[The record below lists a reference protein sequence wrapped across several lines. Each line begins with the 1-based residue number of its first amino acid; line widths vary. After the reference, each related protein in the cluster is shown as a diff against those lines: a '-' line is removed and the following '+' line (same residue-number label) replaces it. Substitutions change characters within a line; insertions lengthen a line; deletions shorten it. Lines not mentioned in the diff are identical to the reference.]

1 MMTRSD
7 ISAVDE
13 FLAFSLPSDTAGQLA
28 RRDAIAKAMDSRQST
43 TALVG
48 YRATGLVLIVG
59 PEPYALSVAEELV
72 GKVTLAILATEGNN
86 PSAGLEKTVF
96 TREIDGQIILVVT
109 ADLMNVGGH
118 LGAFEVTVDV
128 NGEGQNLAGLMN
140 LTSQTFDVVLDL
152 GREPAITLELPP
164 PGYFAV
170 SADRENMP
178 KVLEEIAGL
187 NGEFE
192 KPQYVHYNPDICAH
206 GERGITGCTRCI
218 DTCPAGAVIS
228 IGERVEVDVHRCHG
242 MGSCSAVC
250 PTGALTYAYP
260 SLSDTMNGLRRALA
274 AWRIS
279 GMPAPCI
286 LLYDSEAGAEYL
298 RTVCADFPDG
308 VLPWRVEEVGSTGIE
323 VWLSALAY
331 GAAGIRILTHE
342 RTPGSVLTALAQQIE
357 LVRCL
362 LEGLDHDGQSIA
374 ELPAVEF
381 SSSDWPWGVDER
393 VASDVATFGGVDN
406 KRDALRLVFDHLMP
420 ESPPL
425 ETIALPAASPFG
437 QIHVDTALCTLC
449 MGCVS
454 VCPAGALADGSDTP
468 KLDFI
473 EWNCVQCGLCE
484 RACPENAITLEAR
497 LLVDSETRLMKRNLN
512 EEELF
517 GCITC
522 GKPFATKSMI
532 DKMAETLASHR
543 MFQGDA
549 LDRLKM
555 CEDCRVK
562 SMLEA

>member
-1 MMTRSD
+1 MTNSD

-13 FLAFSLPSDTAGQLA
+13 FLAFSLPSDSATQLA

-43 TALVG
+43 TAVVG

-59 PEPYALSVAEELV
+59 PEPYALSVAEQLV

-86 PSAGLEKTVF
+86 LSAGFEKPVF
-96 TREIDGQIILVVT
+96 TREIDGQIILVAA
-109 ADLMNVGGH
+109 ADLMDVGGY
-118 LGAFEVTVDV
+118 LGAFEVIVDV
-128 NGEGQNLAGLMN
+128 NGESQNLAGLMN
-140 LTSQTFDVVLDL
+140 LTSQTFDVILDL
-152 GREPAITLELPP
+152 GRKPAITLELPP

-170 SADRENMP
+170 SANRENMP

-192 KPQYVHYNPDICAH
+192 KPQYVHYEPDICAH

-260 SLSDTMNGLRRALA
+260 SLGDTMNGLRQALT

-286 LLYDSEAGAEYL
+286 LLYDSDSGAEYL

-308 VLPWRVEEVGSTGIE
+308 VLPWRVEEIGSTGIE

-342 RTPGSVLTALAQQIE
+342 RTPGAVLTTLAQQIE
-357 LVRCL
+357 LIRCL
-362 LEGLDHDGQSIA
+362 LEGLDYDGQSIA

-381 SSSDWPWGVDER
+381 SSAVWPQYVDESV
-393 VASDVATFGGVDN
+393 VADVATFGGVDN
-406 KRDALRLVFDHLMP
+406 KRDALRLVLDHLTP
-420 ESPPL
+420 ESSPI
-425 ETIALPAASPFG
+425 EAIALPAASPFG

-484 RACPENAITLEAR
+484 RACPENAIALEAR
-497 LLVDSETRLMKRNLN
+497 LLVDSDSRLMKRTLN
-512 EEELF
+512 EEEPF
-517 GCITC
+517 GCIAC

-562 SMLEA
+562 SMFDA

>member
-1 MMTRSD
+1 MTDSD

-13 FLAFSLPSDTAGQLA
+13 FLAFSLPSDSAAQLA

-43 TALVG
+43 TAVVS

-59 PEPYALSVAEELV
+59 PEPYALSVAEQLV
-72 GKVTLAILATEGNN
+72 RKVTLAILATEGNN
-86 PSAGLEKTVF
+86 LSAGSEKPVF
-96 TREIDGQIILVVT
+96 TREIGGQIILVAA
-109 ADLMNVGGH
+109 ADLMDVGGY

-128 NGEGQNLAGLMN
+128 NGESQNLAGLMN
-140 LTSQTFDVVLDL
+140 LTSQTFDVILDL
-152 GREPAITLELPP
+152 GRKPAITLELPP

-170 SADRENMP
+170 SANRENMP

-192 KPQYVHYNPDICAH
+192 KPQYVHYDPDICAH

-260 SLSDTMNGLRRALA
+260 SLGDTMNGLRQALT

-286 LLYDSEAGAEYL
+286 LLYDSDSGAEYL

-308 VLPWRVEEVGSTGIE
+308 VLPWRVEEIGSTGVE

-331 GAAGIRILTHE
+331 GAVGIRILTHE
-342 RTPGSVLTALAQQIE
+342 RTPGAVLTTLAQQIE
-357 LVRCL
+357 LIRCL
-362 LEGLDHDGQSIA
+362 LEGLDYDGQSVA

-381 SSSDWPWGVDER
+381 SSADWPQYVDESV
-393 VASDVATFGGVDN
+393 VADVATFGGVDN
-406 KRDALRLVFDHLMP
+406 KRDALRLVFDHLTP
-420 ESPPL
+420 ESSPI
-425 ETIALPAASPFG
+425 EAIALPAASPFG

-484 RACPENAITLEAR
+484 RACPENAIALEAR
-497 LLVDSETRLMKRNLN
+497 LLVDSDSRLMKRTLN
-512 EEELF
+512 EEEPF
-517 GCITC
+517 GCIVC

-562 SMLEA
+562 SMFGA

>member
-1 MMTRSD
+1 MTNSD

-13 FLAFSLPSDTAGQLA
+13 FLAFSLPSDSVAQLA

-72 GKVTLAILATEGNN
+72 GKVTLAVLATEGSNL
-86 PSAGLEKTVF
+86 SAGSEKPVF
-96 TREIDGQIILVVT
+96 TREIDGQIILVAA
-109 ADLMNVGGH
+109 ADLMDVGGY

-128 NGEGQNLAGLMN
+128 NGESQNLAGLMN

-152 GREPAITLELPP
+152 GRQPAITLELPP

-170 SADRENMP
+170 STNRDNMP

-192 KPQYVHYNPDICAH
+192 KPQYVHYDPDICAH

-260 SLSDTMNGLRRALA
+260 SLGDTMNGLRQALT

-286 LLYDSEAGAEYL
+286 LLYDSDSGAEYL

-308 VLPWRVEEVGSTGIE
+308 VLPWRVEEIGSTGIE

-331 GAAGIRILTHE
+331 GAVGIRILTHE
-342 RTPGSVLTALAQQIE
+342 RTPGAVLTTLAQQIE
-357 LVRCL
+357 LIRCL
-362 LEGLDHDGQSIA
+362 LEGLDYDGQSIA

-381 SSSDWPWGVDER
+381 SSADWPQYVDESV
-393 VASDVATFGGVDN
+393 VADVATFGGVDN
-406 KRDALRLVFDHLMP
+406 KRDALRLVFDHLTP
-420 ESPPL
+420 ESSPI
-425 ETIALPAASPFG
+425 EAIALPAASPFG

-484 RACPENAITLEAR
+484 RACPENAIALEAR
-497 LLVDSETRLMKRNLN
+497 LLVDSDSRLMKRTLN
-512 EEELF
+512 EEEPF
-517 GCITC
+517 GCIVC

-532 DKMAETLASHR
+532 DKMTETLASHR

-562 SMLEA
+562 SMFEA

>member
-1 MMTRSD
+1 MTDSD

-13 FLAFSLPSDTAGQLA
+13 FLAFSLPSDSAAQLA

-59 PEPYALSVAEELV
+59 PEPYALSVAEQLV

-86 PSAGLEKTVF
+86 LSAGSEKAVF
-96 TREIDGQIILVVT
+96 THEIDGQMILVAA
-109 ADLMNVGGH
+109 ADLMDVGGY

-128 NGEGQNLAGLMN
+128 NGESQNLAGLMN
-140 LTSQTFDVVLDL
+140 LTSQTFDVILDL
-152 GREPAITLELPP
+152 GRKPAITLELPP

-170 SADRENMP
+170 SANRENMP

-192 KPQYVHYNPDICAH
+192 KPQYVHYDPDICAH

-260 SLSDTMNGLRRALA
+260 SLGDTMNGLRQALT

-286 LLYDSEAGAEYL
+286 LLYDSDSGAEYL

-308 VLPWRVEEVGSTGIE
+308 VLPWRVEEIGSTGVEI
-323 VWLSALAY
+323 WLSALAY
-331 GAAGIRILTHE
+331 GAVGIRILTHE
-342 RTPGSVLTALAQQIE
+342 RTPGAVLTTLAQQIE
-357 LVRCL
+357 LIRCL
-362 LEGLDHDGQSIA
+362 LEGLDYDGQSIA

-381 SSSDWPWGVDER
+381 SSADWSQYVDESV
-393 VASDVATFGGVDN
+393 VADVATFGGVDN
-406 KRDALRLVFDHLMP
+406 KRDALRLVFDHLTP
-420 ESPPL
+420 ESSPI
-425 ETIALPAASPFG
+425 EAIALPAASPFG
-437 QIHVDTALCTLC
+437 QIRVDTALCTLC

-484 RACPENAITLEAR
+484 RACPENAIALEAR
-497 LLVDSETRLMKRNLN
+497 LLVDSDSRLMKRTLN
-512 EEELF
+512 EEEPF
-517 GCITC
+517 GCIVC

-555 CEDCRVK
+555 CGDCRVK
-562 SMLEA
+562 SMFEA

>member
-1 MMTRSD
+1 MTNSD

-13 FLAFSLPSDTAGQLA
+13 FLAFSLPSDSAAQLA

-43 TALVG
+43 TAVVG

-72 GKVTLAILATEGNN
+72 GKVTLAVLATEGNN
-86 PSAGLEKTVF
+86 LSAGSEKPVF
-96 TREIDGQIILVVT
+96 TREIGGQIILVAA
-109 ADLMNVGGH
+109 ADLMDIGGY

-128 NGEGQNLAGLMN
+128 NGESQNLAGLMN
-140 LTSQTFDVVLDL
+140 LTSQTFDVILDL
-152 GREPAITLELPP
+152 GRKPAITLELPP

-170 SADRENMP
+170 SANRENMP

-192 KPQYVHYNPDICAH
+192 KPQYVHYDPDICAH

-260 SLSDTMNGLRRALA
+260 SLGDTMNGLRQALT

-286 LLYDSEAGAEYL
+286 LLYDSDSGAEYL

-308 VLPWRVEEVGSTGIE
+308 VLPWRVEEIGSTGVE

-331 GAAGIRILTHE
+331 GAVGIRILTHE
-342 RTPGSVLTALAQQIE
+342 RTPGAVLTTLAQQIE
-357 LVRCL
+357 LIRCL
-362 LEGLDHDGQSIA
+362 LEGLDYDGQSIA

-381 SSSDWPWGVDER
+381 SSAVWPQYVDESV
-393 VASDVATFGGVDN
+393 VADVATFGGVDN
-406 KRDALRLVFDHLMP
+406 KRDALRLVFDHLTP
-420 ESPPL
+420 ESSPI
-425 ETIALPAASPFG
+425 EAIALPAASPFG
-437 QIHVDTALCTLC
+437 QIRVDTALCTLC

-484 RACPENAITLEAR
+484 RACPENAIALEAR
-497 LLVDSETRLMKRNLN
+497 LLVDSDSRLMKRTLN
-512 EEELF
+512 EEEPF
-517 GCITC
+517 GCIVC

-562 SMLEA
+562 SMFDA

>member
-1 MMTRSD
+1 MTNSD

-13 FLAFSLPSDTAGQLA
+13 FLAFSLPSHSAAQLA

-43 TALVG
+43 TAVVS

-86 PSAGLEKTVF
+86 LSAGSEKPVF
-96 TREIDGQIILVVT
+96 TREIDGQIILVAA
-109 ADLMNVGGH
+109 ADLMDVGGY
-118 LGAFEVTVDV
+118 LGAFEVIVDV
-128 NGEGQNLAGLMN
+128 NGERQNLAGLMN
-140 LTSQTFDVVLDL
+140 LTSQTFDVILDL
-152 GREPAITLELPP
+152 GRNPAITLELPP

-170 SADRENMP
+170 SANRENMP

-192 KPQYVHYNPDICAH
+192 KPQYVHYDPDICAH

-260 SLSDTMNGLRRALA
+260 SLGDTMNGLRQALT

-286 LLYDSEAGAEYL
+286 LLYDSDSGAEYL

-308 VLPWRVEEVGSTGIE
+308 VLPWRVEEIGSTGIE

-331 GAAGIRILTHE
+331 GAVGIRILTHE
-342 RTPGSVLTALAQQIE
+342 RTPEVVLTTLAQQIE
-357 LVRCL
+357 LIRCL
-362 LEGLDHDGQSIA
+362 LEGLDYDGQSVA

-381 SSSDWPWGVDER
+381 SSAVWPQYVDESV
-393 VASDVATFGGVDN
+393 VADVATFGGVDN
-406 KRDALRLVFDHLMP
+406 KRDALRLVFDHLTP
-420 ESPPL
+420 ESSPI
-425 ETIALPAASPFG
+425 EAIALPAASPFG
-437 QIHVDTALCTLC
+437 QIRVDTALCTLC

-484 RACPENAITLEAR
+484 RACRETAIALEAR
-497 LLVDSETRLMKRNLN
+497 LLVDSDSRLMKRTLN
-512 EEELF
+512 EEEPF
-517 GCITC
+517 GCIVC

-562 SMLEA
+562 SMFDA

>member
-1 MMTRSD
+1 MTNSD

-13 FLAFSLPSDTAGQLA
+13 FLAFSLPSDSAAQLA

-86 PSAGLEKTVF
+86 LSAGSEKPVF
-96 TREIDGQIILVVT
+96 TREIGGQIILVAA
-109 ADLMNVGGH
+109 ADLMDIGGY

-128 NGEGQNLAGLMN
+128 NGESQNLAGLMN
-140 LTSQTFDVVLDL
+140 LTSQTFDVILDL
-152 GREPAITLELPP
+152 GRKPAITLELPP

-170 SADRENMP
+170 SANRENMP

-192 KPQYVHYNPDICAH
+192 KPQYVHYDPDICAH

-260 SLSDTMNGLRRALA
+260 SLGDTMNRLRQVLT

-286 LLYDSEAGAEYL
+286 LLYDSDSGAEYL

-308 VLPWRVEEVGSTGIE
+308 VLPWRVEEIGSTGVE

-331 GAAGIRILTHE
+331 GAVGIRILTHE
-342 RTPGSVLTALAQQIE
+342 RTPGAVLTTLAQQIE
-357 LVRCL
+357 LIRCL
-362 LEGLDHDGQSIA
+362 LEGLDYDGQSIA

-381 SSSDWPWGVDER
+381 SSADWPQYVDESV
-393 VASDVATFGGVDN
+393 VADVATFGGVDN
-406 KRDALRLVFDHLMP
+406 KRDALRLVFDHLTP
-420 ESPPL
+420 ESSPI
-425 ETIALPAASPFG
+425 EAIALPAASPFG

-484 RACPENAITLEAR
+484 RACPENAIALEAR
-497 LLVDSETRLMKRNLN
+497 LLVDSDSRLMKRTLN
-512 EEELF
+512 EEEPF
-517 GCITC
+517 GCIVC

-562 SMLEA
+562 SMFEA

>member
-1 MMTRSD
+1 MTNSD
-7 ISAVDE
+7 ISTVDE
-13 FLAFSLPSDTAGQLA
+13 FLAFSLPSDSAAQLA

-43 TALVG
+43 TAVVG

-86 PSAGLEKTVF
+86 LSAGSEKPVF
-96 TREIDGQIILVVT
+96 TREIDGQIILVAA
-109 ADLMNVGGH
+109 ADLMDVGGY

-128 NGEGQNLAGLMN
+128 NGESQNLAGLMN
-140 LTSQTFDVVLDL
+140 LTSQTFDVILDL
-152 GREPAITLELPP
+152 GRKPAITLELPP

-170 SADRENMP
+170 SANRENMP

-192 KPQYVHYNPDICAH
+192 KPQYVHYDPDICAH

-260 SLSDTMNGLRRALA
+260 SLGDTMNGLRQALT

-286 LLYDSEAGAEYL
+286 LLYDSDSGAEYL

-308 VLPWRVEEVGSTGIE
+308 VLPWRVEEIGSTGVE

-331 GAAGIRILTHE
+331 GAVGIRILTHE
-342 RTPGSVLTALAQQIE
+342 RTPGAVLTTLAQQIE
-357 LVRCL
+357 LIRCL
-362 LEGLDHDGQSIA
+362 LEGLDYDGQSVA

-381 SSSDWPWGVDER
+381 SSADWPRYVDENV
-393 VASDVATFGGVDN
+393 VADVATFGGVDN
-406 KRDALRLVFDHLMP
+406 KRDALRLVFDHLTP
-420 ESPPL
+420 ESSPI
-425 ETIALPAASPFG
+425 EAIALPAASPFG
-437 QIHVDTALCTLC
+437 QIRVDTALCTLC

-497 LLVDSETRLMKRNLN
+497 LLVDSDSRLMKRTLN
-512 EEELF
+512 EEEPF
-517 GCITC
+517 GCIVC

-543 MFQGDA
+543 MFQGDS

-555 CEDCRVK
+555 CTDCRVK
-562 SMLEA
+562 SMFEA

>member
-1 MMTRSD
+1 MTNSD

-13 FLAFSLPSDTAGQLA
+13 FLAFSLPSDSATQLA

-43 TALVG
+43 TAVVG

-86 PSAGLEKTVF
+86 LSAGSEKPVF
-96 TREIDGQIILVVT
+96 TREIGGQIILVAA
-109 ADLMNVGGH
+109 ADLMDIGGY

-128 NGEGQNLAGLMN
+128 NGERQNLAGLMN
-140 LTSQTFDVVLDL
+140 LTSQTFDVILDL
-152 GREPAITLELPP
+152 GRKPAITLELPP

-170 SADRENMP
+170 SANRENMP

-192 KPQYVHYNPDICAH
+192 KPQYVHYDPDICAH

-260 SLSDTMNGLRRALA
+260 SLGDTMNGLRQALT

-286 LLYDSEAGAEYL
+286 LLYDSDSGAEYL

-308 VLPWRVEEVGSTGIE
+308 VLPWRVEEIGSTGVE

-331 GAAGIRILTHE
+331 GAVGIRILTHE
-342 RTPGSVLTALAQQIE
+342 RTPEVVLTTLAQQIE
-357 LVRCL
+357 LIRCL
-362 LEGLDHDGQSIA
+362 LEGLDYDGQSVA

-381 SSSDWPWGVDER
+381 SSADWPQYVDESV
-393 VASDVATFGGVDN
+393 VADVATFGGVDN
-406 KRDALRLVFDHLMP
+406 KRDALRLVFDHLTP
-420 ESPPL
+420 ESSPI
-425 ETIALPAASPFG
+425 EAIALPAASPFG
-437 QIHVDTALCTLC
+437 QIRVDTALCTLC

-484 RACPENAITLEAR
+484 RACPENAIALEAR
-497 LLVDSETRLMKRNLN
+497 LLVDSDSRLMKRTLN
-512 EEELF
+512 EEEPF
-517 GCITC
+517 GCIVC

-543 MFQGDA
+543 MFQGEA

-562 SMLEA
+562 SMFEA

>member
-1 MMTRSD
+1 MTDSD

-13 FLAFSLPSDTAGQLA
+13 FLAFSLPSDSAAQLA

-43 TALVG
+43 TAVVG

-59 PEPYALSVAEELV
+59 PEPYALSVAEQLV
-72 GKVTLAILATEGNN
+72 RKVTLAILATEGNN
-86 PSAGLEKTVF
+86 LSAGSEKPVF
-96 TREIDGQIILVVT
+96 TREIGGQIILVAA
-109 ADLMNVGGH
+109 ADLMDVGGY

-128 NGEGQNLAGLMN
+128 NGESQNLAGLMN
-140 LTSQTFDVVLDL
+140 LTSQTFDVILDL
-152 GREPAITLELPP
+152 GRKPAITLELPP

-170 SADRENMP
+170 SANRENMP

-192 KPQYVHYNPDICAH
+192 KPQYVHYDPDICAH

-260 SLSDTMNGLRRALA
+260 SLGDTMNGLRQALT

-286 LLYDSEAGAEYL
+286 LLYDSDSGAEYL

-308 VLPWRVEEVGSTGIE
+308 VLPWRVEEIGSTGVE

-331 GAAGIRILTHE
+331 GAVGIRILTHE
-342 RTPGSVLTALAQQIE
+342 RTPGAVLTTLAQQIE
-357 LVRCL
+357 LIRCL
-362 LEGLDHDGQSIA
+362 LEGLDYDGQSVA

-381 SSSDWPWGVDER
+381 SSADWPQYVDESV
-393 VASDVATFGGVDN
+393 VADVATFGGVDN
-406 KRDALRLVFDHLMP
+406 KRDALRLVFDHLTP
-420 ESPPL
+420 ESSPI
-425 ETIALPAASPFG
+425 EAIALPAASPFG
-437 QIHVDTALCTLC
+437 QIRVDTALCTLC

-484 RACPENAITLEAR
+484 RVCPENAIALEAR
-497 LLVDSETRLMKRNLN
+497 LLVDSDSRLMKRTLN
-512 EEELF
+512 EEEPF
-517 GCITC
+517 GCIVC

-562 SMLEA
+562 SMFEA

>member
-1 MMTRSD
+1 MTNSD
-7 ISAVDE
+7 ISTVDE
-13 FLAFSLPSDTAGQLA
+13 FLAFSLPSDSAAQLA

-43 TALVG
+43 TAVVG

-59 PEPYALSVAEELV
+59 PEPYALSVAEQLV

-86 PSAGLEKTVF
+86 LSAGSEKPVF
-96 TREIDGQIILVVT
+96 TREIDGQIILVAA
-109 ADLMNVGGH
+109 ADLMDVGGY

-128 NGEGQNLAGLMN
+128 NGESQNLAGLMD

-152 GREPAITLELPP
+152 GRKPAITLELPP

-170 SADRENMP
+170 SANRENMP

-192 KPQYVHYNPDICAH
+192 KPQYVHYDPDICAH

-260 SLSDTMNGLRRALA
+260 SLGDTMNGLRQALT

-286 LLYDSEAGAEYL
+286 LLYDSDSGAEYL

-308 VLPWRVEEVGSTGIE
+308 VLPWRVEEIGSTGVEI
-323 VWLSALAY
+323 WLSALAY

-342 RTPGSVLTALAQQIE
+342 RTPGAVLTTLAQQIE
-357 LVRCL
+357 LIRCL
-362 LEGLDHDGQSIA
+362 LEGLDYDGQSIA

-381 SSSDWPWGVDER
+381 SSADWPQYVDESV
-393 VASDVATFGGVDN
+393 VADVATFGGVDN
-406 KRDALRLVFDHLMP
+406 KRDALRLVFDYLTP
-420 ESPPL
+420 ESSPI
-425 ETIALPAASPFG
+425 EAIALPAASPFG
-437 QIHVDTALCTLC
+437 QIRVDTALCTLC

-484 RACPENAITLEAR
+484 RACPENAIALEAR
-497 LLVDSETRLMKRNLN
+497 LLVDSDSRLMKRTLN
-512 EEELF
+512 EEEPF
-517 GCITC
+517 GCIVC

-562 SMLEA
+562 SMFDA

>member
-1 MMTRSD
+1 MTNSD

-13 FLAFSLPSDTAGQLA
+13 FLAFSLPSDSAAQLA

-43 TALVG
+43 TAVVS

-59 PEPYALSVAEELV
+59 PEPYAVSVAEELV

-86 PSAGLEKTVF
+86 LSAGSEKPVF
-96 TREIDGQIILVVT
+96 TREIGGQIILVAA
-109 ADLMNVGGH
+109 ADLMDIGGY

-128 NGEGQNLAGLMN
+128 NGESQNLAGLMN
-140 LTSQTFDVVLDL
+140 LTSQTFDVILDL
-152 GREPAITLELPP
+152 GRKPAITLELPP

-170 SADRENMP
+170 SANRENMP

-192 KPQYVHYNPDICAH
+192 KPQYVHYDPDICAH

-260 SLSDTMNGLRRALA
+260 SLGDTMNGLRQALT

-286 LLYDSEAGAEYL
+286 LLYDSDSGAEYL

-308 VLPWRVEEVGSTGIE
+308 VLPWRVEEIGSTGVEI
-323 VWLSALAY
+323 WLSALAY
-331 GAAGIRILTHE
+331 GAVGIRILTHE
-342 RTPGSVLTALAQQIE
+342 RTPGAVLTTLAQQIE
-357 LVRCL
+357 LIRCL
-362 LEGLDHDGQSIA
+362 LEGLDYDGQSVA

-381 SSSDWPWGVDER
+381 SSADWPRYVDENV
-393 VASDVATFGGVDN
+393 VADVATFGGVDN
-406 KRDALRLVFDHLMP
+406 KRDALRLVFDHLTP
-420 ESPPL
+420 ESSPI
-425 ETIALPAASPFG
+425 EAIALPAASPFG

-484 RACPENAITLEAR
+484 RACPENAIALEAR
-497 LLVDSETRLMKRNLN
+497 LLVDSDSRLMKRTLN
-512 EEELF
+512 EEEPF
-517 GCITC
+517 GCIVC

-562 SMLEA
+562 SMFEA

>member
-1 MMTRSD
+1 MTNSD

-13 FLAFSLPSDTAGQLA
+13 FLAFSLPSDSAAQLA

-72 GKVTLAILATEGNN
+72 GKVTLAVLATEGNN
-86 PSAGLEKTVF
+86 LSAGSEKPVF
-96 TREIDGQIILVVT
+96 TREIDGQIILVAA
-109 ADLMNVGGH
+109 ADLMDVGGY
-118 LGAFEVTVDV
+118 LGAFDVTVDV
-128 NGEGQNLAGLMN
+128 NGESQNLAGLMN

-152 GREPAITLELPP
+152 GRKPAITLELPP

-170 SADRENMP
+170 SANRENMP

-192 KPQYVHYNPDICAH
+192 KPQYVHYDPDICAH

-260 SLSDTMNGLRRALA
+260 ALGDTMNGLRQALT

-286 LLYDSEAGAEYL
+286 LLYDSDSGAEYL

-308 VLPWRVEEVGSTGIE
+308 VLPWRVEEIGSTGVEI
-323 VWLSALAY
+323 WLSALAY
-331 GAAGIRILTHE
+331 GAVGIRILTHE
-342 RTPGSVLTALAQQIE
+342 RTPGAVLTTLAQQIE
-357 LVRCL
+357 LIRCL
-362 LEGLDHDGQSIA
+362 LEGLDYDGQSVA

-381 SSSDWPWGVDER
+381 SSADWPRYVDESV
-393 VASDVATFGGVDN
+393 VADVATFGGVDN
-406 KRDALRLVFDHLMP
+406 KRDALRLVFDHLTP
-420 ESPPL
+420 ESSPI
-425 ETIALPAASPFG
+425 EAIALPAASPFG

-484 RACPENAITLEAR
+484 RACPENAIALEAR
-497 LLVDSETRLMKRNLN
+497 LLVDSDSRLMKRTLN
-512 EEELF
+512 EEEPF
-517 GCITC
+517 GCIVC

-562 SMLEA
+562 SMFDA

>member
-1 MMTRSD
+1 MANSD
-7 ISAVDE
+7 MSAVDE
-13 FLAFSLPSDTAGQLA
+13 FLAFRLPSDSAAQLA

-72 GKVTLAILATEGNN
+72 GKVTLAILATGGNN
-86 PSAGLEKTVF
+86 LSAGFEKPVF
-96 TREIDGQIILVVT
+96 TREIDGQIIRVAA
-109 ADLMNVGGH
+109 ADLMDVGGY
-118 LGAFEVTVDV
+118 LGAFEVIVDV
-128 NGEGQNLAGLMN
+128 NGESQNLADLMN
-140 LTSQTFDVVLDL
+140 LTSQTFDVILDL
-152 GREPAITLELPP
+152 GRQPAITLELPP

-170 SADRENMP
+170 SANRENMP

-192 KPQYVHYNPDICAH
+192 KPQYVHYDPDICAH

-260 SLSDTMNGLRRALA
+260 SLGDTMNRLRQVLT

-286 LLYDSEAGAEYL
+286 LLYDSDSGAEYL

-308 VLPWRVEEVGSTGIE
+308 VLPWRVEEIGSTGVE

-331 GAAGIRILTHE
+331 GAVGIRILTHE
-342 RTPGSVLTALAQQIE
+342 RTPGAVLTTLAQQIE
-357 LVRCL
+357 LIRCL
-362 LEGLDHDGQSIA
+362 LEGLDYDGQSIA

-381 SSSDWPWGVDER
+381 SSAVWPQYVDESV
-393 VASDVATFGGVDN
+393 VADVATFGGVDN
-406 KRDALRLVFDHLMP
+406 KRDALRLVFDHLTP
-420 ESPPL
+420 ESSPI
-425 ETIALPAASPFG
+425 EAIALPAASPFG
-437 QIHVDTALCTLC
+437 QIRVDTALCTLC

-497 LLVDSETRLMKRNLN
+497 LLVDSDSRLMKRTLN
-512 EEELF
+512 EEEPF
-517 GCITC
+517 GCIGC

-543 MFQGDA
+543 MFQGDS

-555 CEDCRVK
+555 CTDCRVK
-562 SMLEA
+562 SMFEA

>member
-1 MMTRSD
+1 MTNSD

-13 FLAFSLPSDTAGQLA
+13 FLAFSLPSDSATQLA

-86 PSAGLEKTVF
+86 LSAGSEKPVF
-96 TREIDGQIILVVT
+96 AREIDGQIILVAA
-109 ADLMNVGGH
+109 ADLMDVGGY
-118 LGAFEVTVDV
+118 LGAFEVIVDV
-128 NGEGQNLAGLMN
+128 NGERQNLAGLMN
-140 LTSQTFDVVLDL
+140 LTSQTFDVILDL
-152 GREPAITLELPP
+152 GRKPAITLELPP

-170 SADRENMP
+170 SANRENMP

-192 KPQYVHYNPDICAH
+192 KPQYVHYDPDICAH
-206 GERGITGCTRCI
+206 GERGMTGCTRCI

-260 SLSDTMNGLRRALA
+260 SLGDTMNGLRQALT

-286 LLYDSEAGAEYL
+286 LLYDSDSGAEYL
-298 RTVCADFPDG
+298 RTVCVDFPDG
-308 VLPWRVEEVGSTGIE
+308 VLPWRVEEIGSTGVE

-331 GAAGIRILTHE
+331 GAVGIRILTHE
-342 RTPGSVLTALAQQIE
+342 RTPGAVLTTLAQQIE
-357 LVRCL
+357 LIRCL
-362 LEGLDHDGQSIA
+362 LEGLDYDGQSIA
-374 ELPAVEF
+374 ELPAVAF
-381 SSSDWPWGVDER
+381 SSADWPQYVDESV
-393 VASDVATFGGVDN
+393 VADVATFGGVDN
-406 KRDALRLVFDHLMP
+406 KRDALRLVFDHLTP
-420 ESPPL
+420 ESSPI
-425 ETIALPAASPFG
+425 EAIALPAASPFG

-484 RACPENAITLEAR
+484 RACPENAIALEAR
-497 LLVDSETRLMKRNLN
+497 LLVDSDSRLMKRTLN
-512 EEELF
+512 EEEPF
-517 GCITC
+517 GCIVC

-562 SMLEA
+562 SMFDA

>member
-1 MMTRSD
+1 MTNSD

-13 FLAFSLPSDTAGQLA
+13 FLAFSLPSDSAAQLA

-43 TALVG
+43 TAVVG

-59 PEPYALSVAEELV
+59 PEPYALSVAEQLV

-86 PSAGLEKTVF
+86 LSAGSEKPVF
-96 TREIDGQIILVVT
+96 TREIGGQIILVAA
-109 ADLMNVGGH
+109 ADLMDIGGY

-128 NGEGQNLAGLMN
+128 NGESQNLAGLMN
-140 LTSQTFDVVLDL
+140 LTSQTFDVILDL
-152 GREPAITLELPP
+152 GRKPATTLELPP

-170 SADRENMP
+170 SANRENMP

-192 KPQYVHYNPDICAH
+192 KPQYVHYDPDICAD

-242 MGSCSAVC
+242 MGSCRAVC

-260 SLSDTMNGLRRALA
+260 SLGDPMNGLRQALT

-279 GMPAPCI
+279 GMPGPCI
-286 LLYDSEAGAEYL
+286 LLYDSDSGAEYL

-308 VLPWRVEEVGSTGIE
+308 VLPWRVEEIGSTGVEI
-323 VWLSALAY
+323 WLSALAY

-342 RTPGSVLTALAQQIE
+342 RTPGAVLTTLAQQIE
-357 LVRCL
+357 LIRCL
-362 LEGLDHDGQSIA
+362 LEGLDYDGQSIA

-381 SSSDWPWGVDER
+381 SSAVWPQYVDESV
-393 VASDVATFGGVDN
+393 VADVATFGGVDN
-406 KRDALRLVFDHLMP
+406 KRDALRLVFDHLTP
-420 ESPPL
+420 ESSPI
-425 ETIALPAASPFG
+425 EAIALPAASPFG
-437 QIHVDTALCTLC
+437 QIRVDTALCTLC

-484 RACPENAITLEAR
+484 RACPENAIALEAR
-497 LLVDSETRLMKRNLN
+497 LLVDSDSRLMKRTLN
-512 EEELF
+512 EEEPF
-517 GCITC
+517 GCIVC

-562 SMLEA
+562 SMFDA

>member
-1 MMTRSD
+1 MTNSD

-13 FLAFSLPSDTAGQLA
+13 FLAFSLPSDSAAQLA

-59 PEPYALSVAEELV
+59 PEPYAVSVAEELV

-86 PSAGLEKTVF
+86 LSAGSEKPVF
-96 TREIDGQIILVVT
+96 TREIGGQIILVAA
-109 ADLMNVGGH
+109 ADLMDIGGY

-128 NGEGQNLAGLMN
+128 NGESQNLAGLMN
-140 LTSQTFDVVLDL
+140 LTSQTFDVILDL
-152 GREPAITLELPP
+152 GRKPAITLELPP

-170 SADRENMP
+170 SANRENMP

-192 KPQYVHYNPDICAH
+192 KPQYVHYDPDICAH

-260 SLSDTMNGLRRALA
+260 SLGDTMNGLRQALT

-286 LLYDSEAGAEYL
+286 LLYDSDSGAEYL

-308 VLPWRVEEVGSTGIE
+308 VLPWRVEEIGSTGVEI
-323 VWLSALAY
+323 WLSALAY

-342 RTPGSVLTALAQQIE
+342 RTPGAVLTTLAQQIE
-357 LVRCL
+357 LIRCL
-362 LEGLDHDGQSIA
+362 LEGLDYDGQSIA

-381 SSSDWPWGVDER
+381 SSADWPRYVDENV
-393 VASDVATFGGVDN
+393 VADVATFGGVDN
-406 KRDALRLVFDHLMP
+406 KRDALRLVFDHLTP
-420 ESPPL
+420 ESSPI
-425 ETIALPAASPFG
+425 EAIALPAASPFG

-484 RACPENAITLEAR
+484 RACPENAIALEAR
-497 LLVDSETRLMKRNLN
+497 LLVDSDSRLMKRTLN
-512 EEELF
+512 EEEPF
-517 GCITC
+517 GCIAC

-562 SMLEA
+562 SMFEA

>member
-1 MMTRSD
+1 MTHSD

-13 FLAFSLPSDTAGQLA
+13 FLAFSLPSDSAAQLA

-48 YRATGLVLIVG
+48 YRATDLVLIVG
-59 PEPYALSVAEELV
+59 PEPYAVSVAEELV
-72 GKVTLAILATEGNN
+72 GKVTLAILATGGNN
-86 PSAGLEKTVF
+86 LSAGFEKPVF
-96 TREIDGQIILVVT
+96 TREIDGQIIRVAA
-109 ADLMNVGGH
+109 ADLMDVGGY
-118 LGAFEVTVDV
+118 LGAFEVIVDV
-128 NGEGQNLAGLMN
+128 NGESQNLADLMN
-140 LTSQTFDVVLDL
+140 LTSQTFDVILDL
-152 GREPAITLELPP
+152 GRQPAITLELPP

-170 SADRENMP
+170 SANRENMP

-192 KPQYVHYNPDICAH
+192 KPQYVHYDADICAH

-260 SLSDTMNGLRRALA
+260 SLGDTMNGLRQALT

-286 LLYDSEAGAEYL
+286 LLYDSDSGAEYL

-308 VLPWRVEEVGSTGIE
+308 VLPWRVEEIGSTGIE

-331 GAAGIRILTHE
+331 GAVGIRILTHE
-342 RTPGSVLTALAQQIE
+342 RTPGAVLTTLAQQIE
-357 LVRCL
+357 LIRCL
-362 LEGLDHDGQSIA
+362 LEGLDYDGQSIA

-381 SSSDWPWGVDER
+381 SSADWPQYVDESV
-393 VASDVATFGGVDN
+393 VADVATFGGVDN
-406 KRDALRLVFDHLMP
+406 KRDALRLVFDHLTP
-420 ESPPL
+420 ESSPI
-425 ETIALPAASPFG
+425 EAIALPAASPFG

-497 LLVDSETRLMKRNLN
+497 LLVDSDSRLMKRTLN
-512 EEELF
+512 EEEPF
-517 GCITC
+517 GCIVC

-532 DKMAETLASHR
+532 DKMAETLASHK

-562 SMLEA
+562 SMFEA

>member
-1 MMTRSD
+1 MTDSD

-13 FLAFSLPSDTAGQLA
+13 FLAFSLPSDSAAQLA

-86 PSAGLEKTVF
+86 LSAGSEKPVF
-96 TREIDGQIILVVT
+96 TREIGGQIILVAA
-109 ADLMNVGGH
+109 ADLMDIGGY

-128 NGEGQNLAGLMN
+128 NGERQNLAGLMK
-140 LTSQTFDVVLDL
+140 LTSQTFDVILDL
-152 GREPAITLELPP
+152 GRKPAITLELPP

-170 SADRENMP
+170 SANRENMP

-192 KPQYVHYNPDICAH
+192 KPQYVHYDPDICAH

-260 SLSDTMNGLRRALA
+260 SLGDTMNGLRQALT

-286 LLYDSEAGAEYL
+286 LLYDSDSGAEYL
-298 RTVCADFPDG
+298 RTLCADFPDG
-308 VLPWRVEEVGSTGIE
+308 VLPWRVEEIGSTGVE

-331 GAAGIRILTHE
+331 GAVGIRILTHE
-342 RTPGSVLTALAQQIE
+342 RTPGAVLTTLAQQIE
-357 LVRCL
+357 LIRCL
-362 LEGLDHDGQSIA
+362 LEGLDYDGQSIA

-381 SSSDWPWGVDER
+381 SSAVWPQYVDESV
-393 VASDVATFGGVDN
+393 VADVATFGGVDN
-406 KRDALRLVFDHLMP
+406 KRDALRLVFDHLTP
-420 ESPPL
+420 ESSPI
-425 ETIALPAASPFG
+425 EAIALPAASPFG
-437 QIHVDTALCTLC
+437 QIRVDTALCTLC

-484 RACPENAITLEAR
+484 RACPENAIALEAR
-497 LLVDSETRLMKRNLN
+497 LLVDSDSRLMKRTLN
-512 EEELF
+512 EEEPF
-517 GCITC
+517 GCIVC

-562 SMLEA
+562 SMFDA

>member
-1 MMTRSD
+1 MTNSD

-13 FLAFSLPSDTAGQLA
+13 FLAFSLPSDSATQLA

-72 GKVTLAILATEGNN
+72 GKVTLAVLATEGNN
-86 PSAGLEKTVF
+86 LSAGSEKPVF
-96 TREIDGQIILVVT
+96 TREIDGQIILVAA
-109 ADLMNVGGH
+109 ADLMDVGGY

-128 NGEGQNLAGLMN
+128 NGESQNLADLMN
-140 LTSQTFDVVLDL
+140 LTSQTFDVILDL
-152 GREPAITLELPP
+152 GRKPAITLELPP

-170 SADRENMP
+170 SANRENMP

-192 KPQYVHYNPDICAH
+192 KPQYVHYEPDICAH
-206 GERGITGCTRCI
+206 CERGITGCTRCI

-260 SLSDTMNGLRRALA
+260 SLGDTMNRLRQVLT

-286 LLYDSEAGAEYL
+286 LLYDSDSGAEYL

-308 VLPWRVEEVGSTGIE
+308 VLPWRVEEIGSTGVE

-331 GAAGIRILTHE
+331 GAVGIRILTHE
-342 RTPGSVLTALAQQIE
+342 RTPGAVLTTLAQQIE
-357 LVRCL
+357 LIRCL
-362 LEGLDHDGQSIA
+362 LEGLDYDGQSVA

-381 SSSDWPWGVDER
+381 SSADWPQYVDESV
-393 VASDVATFGGVDN
+393 VADVATFGGVDN
-406 KRDALRLVFDHLMP
+406 KRDALRLVFDHLTP
-420 ESPPL
+420 ESSPI
-425 ETIALPAASPFG
+425 EAIALPAASPFG

-484 RACPENAITLEAR
+484 RACPENAIALEAR
-497 LLVDSETRLMKRNLN
+497 LLVDSDSRLMKRTLN
-512 EEELF
+512 EEEPF
-517 GCITC
+517 GCIVC

-543 MFQGDA
+543 MFQGEA

-562 SMLEA
+562 SMFEA

>member
-1 MMTRSD
+1 MTNSD

-13 FLAFSLPSDTAGQLA
+13 FLAFSLPSDSAAQLA

-43 TALVG
+43 TAVVG

-59 PEPYALSVAEELV
+59 PEPYALSVAEQLV

-86 PSAGLEKTVF
+86 LSAGSEKPVF
-96 TREIDGQIILVVT
+96 TREIGGQIILVAA
-109 ADLMNVGGH
+109 ADLMDIGGY

-128 NGEGQNLAGLMN
+128 NGESQNLAGLMN
-140 LTSQTFDVVLDL
+140 LTSQTFDVILDL
-152 GREPAITLELPP
+152 GRKPATTLELPP

-170 SADRENMP
+170 SANRENMP

-192 KPQYVHYNPDICAH
+192 KPQYVHYDPDICAH

-260 SLSDTMNGLRRALA
+260 SLGDTMNGLRQALT

-286 LLYDSEAGAEYL
+286 LLYDSDSGAEYL

-308 VLPWRVEEVGSTGIE
+308 VLPWRVEEIGSTGVE

-331 GAAGIRILTHE
+331 GAVGIRILTHE
-342 RTPGSVLTALAQQIE
+342 RTPGAVLTTLAQQIE
-357 LVRCL
+357 LIRCL
-362 LEGLDHDGQSIA
+362 LEGLDYDGQSIA

-381 SSSDWPWGVDER
+381 SSAVWPQYVDESV
-393 VASDVATFGGVDN
+393 VADVATFGGVDN
-406 KRDALRLVFDHLMP
+406 KRDALRLVFDHLTP
-420 ESPPL
+420 ESSPI
-425 ETIALPAASPFG
+425 EAIALPAASPFG

-484 RACPENAITLEAR
+484 RACPENAIALEAR
-497 LLVDSETRLMKRNLN
+497 LLVDSDSRLMKRTLN
-512 EEELF
+512 EEEPF
-517 GCITC
+517 GCIVC

-562 SMLEA
+562 SMFDA

>member
-1 MMTRSD
+1 MTDSD

-13 FLAFSLPSDTAGQLA
+13 FLAFSLPSDSAAQLA

-72 GKVTLAILATEGNN
+72 GKVTLAVLATEGNN
-86 PSAGLEKTVF
+86 LSAGSEKPVF
-96 TREIDGQIILVVT
+96 TREIGGQIILVAA
-109 ADLMNVGGH
+109 ADLMDIGGY

-128 NGEGQNLAGLMN
+128 NGESQNLAGLMN
-140 LTSQTFDVVLDL
+140 LTSQTFDVILDL
-152 GREPAITLELPP
+152 GRKPAITLELPP

-170 SADRENMP
+170 SANRENMP

-192 KPQYVHYNPDICAH
+192 KPQYVHYDPDICAH

-260 SLSDTMNGLRRALA
+260 SLGDTMNRLRQVLT

-286 LLYDSEAGAEYL
+286 LLYDSDSGAEYL

-308 VLPWRVEEVGSTGIE
+308 VLPWRVEEIGSTGVE

-331 GAAGIRILTHE
+331 GAVGIRILTHE
-342 RTPGSVLTALAQQIE
+342 RTPGAVLTTLAQQIE
-357 LVRCL
+357 LIRCL
-362 LEGLDHDGQSIA
+362 LEGLDYDGQSIA

-381 SSSDWPWGVDER
+381 SSADWPQYVDES
-393 VASDVATFGGVDN
+393 VVVDVATFGGVDN
-406 KRDALRLVFDHLMP
+406 KRDALRLVFDHLTP
-420 ESPPL
+420 ESSPI
-425 ETIALPAASPFG
+425 EAIALPAASPFG
-437 QIHVDTALCTLC
+437 QIRVDTALCTLC

-484 RACPENAITLEAR
+484 RACPENAIALEAR
-497 LLVDSETRLMKRNLN
+497 LLVDSDSRLMKRTLN
-512 EEELF
+512 EEEPF
-517 GCITC
+517 GCIVC

-562 SMLEA
+562 SMFEA

>member
-1 MMTRSD
+1 MTNSD

-13 FLAFSLPSDTAGQLA
+13 FLAFSLPSDSAAQLA

-43 TALVG
+43 TAVVG

-59 PEPYALSVAEELV
+59 PEPYALSVAEQLV

-86 PSAGLEKTVF
+86 LSAGSEKPVF
-96 TREIDGQIILVVT
+96 TREIGGQIILVAA
-109 ADLMNVGGH
+109 ADLMDIGGY

-128 NGEGQNLAGLMN
+128 NGESQNLAGLMN
-140 LTSQTFDVVLDL
+140 LTSQTFDVILDL
-152 GREPAITLELPP
+152 GRKPAITLELPP

-170 SADRENMP
+170 SANRENMP

-192 KPQYVHYNPDICAH
+192 KPQYVHYDPDICAH

-260 SLSDTMNGLRRALA
+260 SLGDTMNGLRQALT

-286 LLYDSEAGAEYL
+286 LLYDSDSGAEYL

-308 VLPWRVEEVGSTGIE
+308 VLPWRVEEIGSTGVEI
-323 VWLSALAY
+323 WLSALAY

-342 RTPGSVLTALAQQIE
+342 RTPGAVLTTLAQQIE
-357 LVRCL
+357 LIRCL
-362 LEGLDHDGQSIA
+362 LEGLDYDGQSVA

-381 SSSDWPWGVDER
+381 SSADWPRYVDENV
-393 VASDVATFGGVDN
+393 VADVATFGGVDN
-406 KRDALRLVFDHLMP
+406 KRDALRLVFDHLTP
-420 ESPPL
+420 ESSPI
-425 ETIALPAASPFG
+425 EAIALPAASPFG

-484 RACPENAITLEAR
+484 RACPENAIALEAR
-497 LLVDSETRLMKRNLN
+497 LLVDSDSRLMKRTLN
-512 EEELF
+512 EEEPF
-517 GCITC
+517 GCIVC

-562 SMLEA
+562 SMFEA

>member
-1 MMTRSD
+1 MTNSD

-13 FLAFSLPSDTAGQLA
+13 FLAFSLPSDSAAQLA

-43 TALVG
+43 TAVVG

-59 PEPYALSVAEELV
+59 PEPYALSVAEQLV

-86 PSAGLEKTVF
+86 LSAGSEKPVF
-96 TREIDGQIILVVT
+96 TREIGGQIILVAA
-109 ADLMNVGGH
+109 ADLMDIGGY

-128 NGEGQNLAGLMN
+128 NGESQNLAGLMN
-140 LTSQTFDVVLDL
+140 LTSQTFDVILDL
-152 GREPAITLELPP
+152 GRKPAITLELPP

-170 SADRENMP
+170 SANRENMP

-192 KPQYVHYNPDICAH
+192 KPQYVHYDPDICAH

-260 SLSDTMNGLRRALA
+260 SLGDTMNGLRQALT

-286 LLYDSEAGAEYL
+286 LLYDSDSGAEYL

-308 VLPWRVEEVGSTGIE
+308 VLPWRVEEIGSTGVE

-342 RTPGSVLTALAQQIE
+342 RTPGAVLTTLAQQIE
-357 LVRCL
+357 LIRCL
-362 LEGLDHDGQSIA
+362 LEGLDYDGQSIA

-381 SSSDWPWGVDER
+381 SSAVWPQYVDESV
-393 VASDVATFGGVDN
+393 VADVATFGGVDN
-406 KRDALRLVFDHLMP
+406 KRDALRLVFDHLTP
-420 ESPPL
+420 ESSPI
-425 ETIALPAASPFG
+425 EAIALPAASPFG
-437 QIHVDTALCTLC
+437 QIRVDTALCTLC

-484 RACPENAITLEAR
+484 RACPENAIALEAR
-497 LLVDSETRLMKRNLN
+497 LLVDSDSRLMKRTLN
-512 EEELF
+512 EEEPF
-517 GCITC
+517 GCIVC

-562 SMLEA
+562 SMFDA

>member
-1 MMTRSD
+1 
-7 ISAVDE
+7 
-13 FLAFSLPSDTAGQLA
+13 
-28 RRDAIAKAMDSRQST
+28 
-43 TALVG
+43 
-48 YRATGLVLIVG
+48 
-59 PEPYALSVAEELV
+59 
-72 GKVTLAILATEGNN
+72 
-86 PSAGLEKTVF
+86 
-96 TREIDGQIILVVT
+96 
-109 ADLMNVGGH
+109 
-118 LGAFEVTVDV
+118 
-128 NGEGQNLAGLMN
+128 
-140 LTSQTFDVVLDL
+140 
-152 GREPAITLELPP
+152 
-164 PGYFAV
+164 
-170 SADRENMP
+170 MP

-192 KPQYVHYNPDICAH
+192 KPQYVHYDPDICAH

-260 SLSDTMNGLRRALA
+260 SLGDTMNGLRQALT

-286 LLYDSEAGAEYL
+286 LLYDSDSGAEYL

-308 VLPWRVEEVGSTGIE
+308 VLPWRVEEIGSTGIE

-331 GAAGIRILTHE
+331 GAVGIRILTHE
-342 RTPGSVLTALAQQIE
+342 RTPGAVLTTLAQQIE

-362 LEGLDHDGQSIA
+362 LEGLDYDGQSIA

-381 SSSDWPWGVDER
+381 SSADWPQYVDESV
-393 VASDVATFGGVDN
+393 VADVATFGGVDN
-406 KRDALRLVFDHLMP
+406 KRDALRLVFDHLTP
-420 ESPPL
+420 ESSPI
-425 ETIALPAASPFG
+425 EAIALPAASPFG
-437 QIHVDTALCTLC
+437 QIHVDIALCTLC

-484 RACPENAITLEAR
+484 RACPENAIALEAR
-497 LLVDSETRLMKRNLN
+497 LLVDSDSRLMKRTLN
-512 EEELF
+512 EEEPF
-517 GCITC
+517 GCIVC

-562 SMLEA
+562 SMFDA

>member
-1 MMTRSD
+1 MTNSD

-13 FLAFSLPSDTAGQLA
+13 FLAFSLPSDSVAQLA

-86 PSAGLEKTVF
+86 LSAGSEKPVF
-96 TREIDGQIILVVT
+96 TREIGGQIILVAA
-109 ADLMNVGGH
+109 ADLMGIGGY

-128 NGEGQNLAGLMN
+128 NGESQNLAGLMN

-152 GREPAITLELPP
+152 GRKPAITLELPP

-170 SADRENMP
+170 STNRENMP

-192 KPQYVHYNPDICAH
+192 KPQYVHYDPDICAH

-260 SLSDTMNGLRRALA
+260 SLGDTMNGLRQALT

-286 LLYDSEAGAEYL
+286 LLYDSDSGAEYL

-308 VLPWRVEEVGSTGIE
+308 VLPWRVEEIGSTGIE

-331 GAAGIRILTHE
+331 GAVGIRILTHE
-342 RTPGSVLTALAQQIE
+342 RTPGAVLTTLAQQIE
-357 LVRCL
+357 LIRCL
-362 LEGLDHDGQSIA
+362 LEGFDYDGQSVA

-381 SSSDWPWGVDER
+381 SSADWPQYVDESV
-393 VASDVATFGGVDN
+393 VADVATFGGVDN
-406 KRDALRLVFDHLMP
+406 KRDALRLVFDHLTP
-420 ESPPL
+420 ESSL
-425 ETIALPAASPFG
+425 IEAIALLAASPFG

-484 RACPENAITLEAR
+484 RACPENAIALEAR
-497 LLVDSETRLMKRNLN
+497 LLVDSDSRLMKRTLN
-512 EEELF
+512 EEEPF
-517 GCITC
+517 GCIVC

-562 SMLEA
+562 SMFEA

>member
-1 MMTRSD
+1 MTDSD

-13 FLAFSLPSDTAGQLA
+13 FLAFSLPSDSAAQLA

-86 PSAGLEKTVF
+86 LSAGSEKPVF
-96 TREIDGQIILVVT
+96 TREIDGQIILVAA
-109 ADLMNVGGH
+109 ADLMDVGGY

-128 NGEGQNLAGLMN
+128 NGESHNLAGLMN
-140 LTSQTFDVVLDL
+140 LTSQTFDVILDL
-152 GREPAITLELPP
+152 GRKPATTLELPP

-170 SADRENMP
+170 SANRENMS

-192 KPQYVHYNPDICAH
+192 KPQYVHYDPDICAH

-260 SLSDTMNGLRRALA
+260 SLGDTMNRLRQVLT

-286 LLYDSEAGAEYL
+286 LLYDSDSGAEYL

-308 VLPWRVEEVGSTGIE
+308 VLPWRVEEIGSTGVE

-331 GAAGIRILTHE
+331 GAVGIRILTDE
-342 RTPGSVLTALAQQIE
+342 RTPGAVLTTLAQQIE
-357 LVRCL
+357 LIRCL
-362 LEGLDHDGQSIA
+362 LEGLDYDGQSIA

-381 SSSDWPWGVDER
+381 SSADWPQYVDESV
-393 VASDVATFGGVDN
+393 VADVATFGGVDN
-406 KRDALRLVFDHLMP
+406 KRDALRLVFDHLTP
-420 ESPPL
+420 ESSPI
-425 ETIALPAASPFG
+425 EAIALPAASPFG
-437 QIHVDTALCTLC
+437 QIRVDTALCTLC

-484 RACPENAITLEAR
+484 RACPENAIALEAR
-497 LLVDSETRLMKRNLN
+497 LLVDSDSRLMKRTLN
-512 EEELF
+512 EEEPF
-517 GCITC
+517 GCIVC

-562 SMLEA
+562 SMFEA

>member
-1 MMTRSD
+1 MTNSD

-13 FLAFSLPSDTAGQLA
+13 FLAFSLPSDSVAQLA

-72 GKVTLAILATEGNN
+72 GKVTLAVLATEGSNL
-86 PSAGLEKTVF
+86 SAGSEKPVF
-96 TREIDGQIILVVT
+96 TREIDGQIILVAA
-109 ADLMNVGGH
+109 ADLMDVGGY
-118 LGAFEVTVDV
+118 LGAFDVTVDV
-128 NGEGQNLAGLMN
+128 NGESQNLAGLMN

-152 GREPAITLELPP
+152 NRKPAITLELPP

-170 SADRENMP
+170 SANRENMP

-192 KPQYVHYNPDICAH
+192 KPQYVHYDPDICAH

-260 SLSDTMNGLRRALA
+260 SLGDTMNGLRQALT

-286 LLYDSEAGAEYL
+286 LLYDSDSGAEYL

-308 VLPWRVEEVGSTGIE
+308 VLPWRVEEIGSTGIE

-331 GAAGIRILTHE
+331 GAVGIRILTHE
-342 RTPGSVLTALAQQIE
+342 RTPGAVLTTLAQQIE
-357 LVRCL
+357 LIRCL
-362 LEGLDHDGQSIA
+362 LEGPDYDGQSIA

-381 SSSDWPWGVDER
+381 SSADWPQYVDESV
-393 VASDVATFGGVDN
+393 VADVATFGGVDN
-406 KRDALRLVFDHLMP
+406 KRDALRLVFDHLTP
-420 ESPPL
+420 ESSPI
-425 ETIALPAASPFG
+425 EAIALPAASPFG

-484 RACPENAITLEAR
+484 RACPENAIALEAR
-497 LLVDSETRLMKRNLN
+497 LLVDSDSRLMKRTLN
-512 EEELF
+512 EEEPF
-517 GCITC
+517 GCIVC

-562 SMLEA
+562 SMFEA

>member
-1 MMTRSD
+1 MTDSD

-13 FLAFSLPSDTAGQLA
+13 FLAFSLPSDSAAQLA

-72 GKVTLAILATEGNN
+72 GKVTLAVLATEGNN
-86 PSAGLEKTVF
+86 LSTGSEKSVF
-96 TREIDGQIILVVT
+96 TREIDGQIILVAA
-109 ADLMNVGGH
+109 ADLMDVGGY

-128 NGEGQNLAGLMN
+128 NGESQNLAGLMN
-140 LTSQTFDVVLDL
+140 LTSQTFDVILDL
-152 GREPAITLELPP
+152 GRKPAITLELPP

-170 SADRENMP
+170 SANRENMP

-192 KPQYVHYNPDICAH
+192 KPQYVHYDPDICAH
-206 GERGITGCTRCI
+206 GERGITGCTRGI

-260 SLSDTMNGLRRALA
+260 SLGDTMNGLRQALT

-286 LLYDSEAGAEYL
+286 LLYDSDSGAEYL
-298 RTVCADFPDG
+298 RTLCADFPDG
-308 VLPWRVEEVGSTGIE
+308 VLPWRVEEIGSTGVE

-331 GAAGIRILTHE
+331 GAVGIRILTHE
-342 RTPGSVLTALAQQIE
+342 RTPGAVLTTLAQQIE
-357 LVRCL
+357 LIRCL
-362 LEGLDHDGQSIA
+362 LEGLDYDGQSIA

-381 SSSDWPWGVDER
+381 SSAVWPQYVDESV
-393 VASDVATFGGVDN
+393 VADVATFGGVDN
-406 KRDALRLVFDHLMP
+406 KRDALRLVFDHLTP
-420 ESPPL
+420 ESSPI
-425 ETIALPAASPFG
+425 EAIALPAASPFG
-437 QIHVDTALCTLC
+437 QIRVDTALCTLC

-484 RACPENAITLEAR
+484 RACPENAIALEAR
-497 LLVDSETRLMKRNLN
+497 LLVDSDSRLMKRTLN
-512 EEELF
+512 EEEPF
-517 GCITC
+517 GCIVC

-562 SMLEA
+562 SMFEA

>member
-1 MMTRSD
+1 MTPSD

-13 FLAFSLPSDTAGQLA
+13 FLAFSLPSDSATQLA
-28 RRDAIAKAMDSRQST
+28 RRDAIAKAIDSRKST

-48 YRATGLVLIVG
+48 YRATDLVLIVG
-59 PEPYALSVAEELV
+59 PEPYAVSVAEELV
-72 GKVTLAILATEGNN
+72 GKVTLAILATGGNN
-86 PSAGLEKTVF
+86 LSAGFEKPVF
-96 TREIDGQIILVVT
+96 TREIDGQIIRVAA
-109 ADLMNVGGH
+109 ADLMDVGGY
-118 LGAFEVTVDV
+118 LGAFEVIVDV
-128 NGEGQNLAGLMN
+128 NGESQNLAGLMN
-140 LTSQTFDVVLDL
+140 LTSQTFDVILDL
-152 GREPAITLELPP
+152 GRKPAITLELPP

-170 SADRENMP
+170 SANRENMP

-192 KPQYVHYNPDICAH
+192 KPQYVHYDPDICAH

-260 SLSDTMNGLRRALA
+260 SLGDTMNGLRQALT

-286 LLYDSEAGAEYL
+286 LLYDSDSGAEYL

-308 VLPWRVEEVGSTGIE
+308 VLPWRVEEIGSTGVE

-331 GAAGIRILTHE
+331 GAVGIRILTHE
-342 RTPGSVLTALAQQIE
+342 RTPRAVLTTLAQQIE
-357 LVRCL
+357 LIRCL
-362 LEGLDHDGQSIA
+362 LEGLDYDGQSVA

-381 SSSDWPWGVDER
+381 SSADWPQYVDESV
-393 VASDVATFGGVDN
+393 VADVATFGGVDN
-406 KRDALRLVFDHLMP
+406 KRDALRLVFDHLTP
-420 ESPPL
+420 ESSPI
-425 ETIALPAASPFG
+425 EAIALPAASPFG

-484 RACPENAITLEAR
+484 RACPENAIALEAR
-497 LLVDSETRLMKRNLN
+497 LLVDSDSRLMKRTLN
-512 EEELF
+512 EEEPF
-517 GCITC
+517 GCIAC

-562 SMLEA
+562 SMFEA

>member
-1 MMTRSD
+1 MTNSD

-13 FLAFSLPSDTAGQLA
+13 FLAFSLPSDSAAQLA

-43 TALVG
+43 TAVVG

-59 PEPYALSVAEELV
+59 PEPYALSVAEQLV

-86 PSAGLEKTVF
+86 LSAGSEKPVF
-96 TREIDGQIILVVT
+96 TREIGGQIILVAA
-109 ADLMNVGGH
+109 ADLMDIGGY

-128 NGEGQNLAGLMN
+128 NGESQNLAGLMN
-140 LTSQTFDVVLDL
+140 LTSQTFDVILDL
-152 GREPAITLELPP
+152 GRKPATTLELPP

-170 SADRENMP
+170 SANRENMP

-192 KPQYVHYNPDICAH
+192 KPQYVHYDPDICAH

-260 SLSDTMNGLRRALA
+260 SLGDTMNGLRQALT

-286 LLYDSEAGAEYL
+286 LLYDSDSGAEYL

-308 VLPWRVEEVGSTGIE
+308 VLPWRVEEIGSTGVE

-331 GAAGIRILTHE
+331 GAVGIRILTHE
-342 RTPGSVLTALAQQIE
+342 RTPGAVLTTLAQQIE
-357 LVRCL
+357 LIRCL
-362 LEGLDHDGQSIA
+362 LEGLDYDGQSIA

-381 SSSDWPWGVDER
+381 SSAVWPQYVDESV
-393 VASDVATFGGVDN
+393 VADVATFGGVDN
-406 KRDALRLVFDHLMP
+406 KRDALRLVFDHLTP
-420 ESPPL
+420 ESSPI
-425 ETIALPAASPFG
+425 EAIALPAASPFG
-437 QIHVDTALCTLC
+437 QIRVDTALCTLC

-484 RACPENAITLEAR
+484 RACPENAIALEAR
-497 LLVDSETRLMKRNLN
+497 LLVDSDSRLMKRTLN
-512 EEELF
+512 EEEPF
-517 GCITC
+517 GCIVC

-562 SMLEA
+562 SMFGA

>member
-1 MMTRSD
+1 MF
-7 ISAVDE
+7 A
-13 FLAFSLPSDTAGQLA
+13 
-28 RRDAIAKAMDSRQST
+28 
-43 TALVG
+43 
-48 YRATGLVLIVG
+48 
-59 PEPYALSVAEELV
+59 
-72 GKVTLAILATEGNN
+72 
-86 PSAGLEKTVF
+86 
-96 TREIDGQIILVVT
+96 REIGGQIILVAA
-109 ADLMNVGGH
+109 ADLMDVGGY

-128 NGEGQNLAGLMN
+128 NGESQNLAGLMD

-152 GREPAITLELPP
+152 GRKPAITLELPP

-170 SADRENMP
+170 SANRENMS

-192 KPQYVHYNPDICAH
+192 KPQYVHYDPDICAH

-260 SLSDTMNGLRRALA
+260 SLGDTMNGLRQALT

-286 LLYDSEAGAEYL
+286 LLYDSDSGAEYL
-298 RTVCADFPDG
+298 RTLCADFPDG
-308 VLPWRVEEVGSTGIE
+308 VLPWRVEEIGSTGVEI
-323 VWLSALAY
+323 WLSALAY
-331 GAAGIRILTHE
+331 GAVGIRILTHE
-342 RTPGSVLTALAQQIE
+342 RTPGAVLTTLAQQIE
-357 LVRCL
+357 LIRCL
-362 LEGLDHDGQSIA
+362 LEGLDYDGQSIA
-374 ELPAVEF
+374 ELPAVAF
-381 SSSDWPWGVDER
+381 SSADWPQYVDESV
-393 VASDVATFGGVDN
+393 VADVATFGGVDN
-406 KRDALRLVFDHLMP
+406 KRDALRLVFDHLTP
-420 ESPPL
+420 ESSPI
-425 ETIALPAASPFG
+425 EAIALPAASPFG
-437 QIHVDTALCTLC
+437 QIRVDTALCTLC

-484 RACPENAITLEAR
+484 RACPENAIALEAR
-497 LLVDSETRLMKRNLN
+497 LLVDSDNRLMKRTLN
-512 EEELF
+512 EEEPF
-517 GCITC
+517 GCIAC

-562 SMLEA
+562 SMFDA

>member
-1 MMTRSD
+1 MTDSD

-13 FLAFSLPSDTAGQLA
+13 FLAFSLPSDSAAQLA

-86 PSAGLEKTVF
+86 LSAGSEKPVF
-96 TREIDGQIILVVT
+96 TREIGGQIILVAA
-109 ADLMNVGGH
+109 ADLMDIGGY

-128 NGEGQNLAGLMN
+128 NGESQNLAGLMN
-140 LTSQTFDVVLDL
+140 LTSQTFDVILDL
-152 GREPAITLELPP
+152 GRKPAITLELPP

-170 SADRENMP
+170 SANRENMP

-192 KPQYVHYNPDICAH
+192 KPQYVHYDPDICAH

-260 SLSDTMNGLRRALA
+260 SLGDTMNGLRQALT

-286 LLYDSEAGAEYL
+286 LLYDSDSGAEYL

-308 VLPWRVEEVGSTGIE
+308 VLPWRVEEIGSTGVEI
-323 VWLSALAY
+323 WLSALAY

-342 RTPGSVLTALAQQIE
+342 RTPGAVLTTLAQQIE
-357 LVRCL
+357 LIRCL
-362 LEGLDHDGQSIA
+362 LEGLDYDGQSIA

-381 SSSDWPWGVDER
+381 SSADWPQYVDESV
-393 VASDVATFGGVDN
+393 VADVATFGGVDN
-406 KRDALRLVFDHLMP
+406 KRDALRLVFDHLTP
-420 ESPPL
+420 ESSPI
-425 ETIALPAASPFG
+425 EAIALPAASPFG
-437 QIHVDTALCTLC
+437 QIRVDTALCTLC

-484 RACPENAITLEAR
+484 RACPENAIALEAR
-497 LLVDSETRLMKRNLN
+497 LLVDSDSRLMKRTLN
-512 EEELF
+512 EEEPF
-517 GCITC
+517 GCIVC

-543 MFQGDA
+543 MFQGDS

-555 CEDCRVK
+555 CTDCRVK
-562 SMLEA
+562 SMFEA

>member
-1 MMTRSD
+1 MTNSD

-13 FLAFSLPSDTAGQLA
+13 FLAFSLPSDSGAQLA

-59 PEPYALSVAEELV
+59 PEPYALSVAEQLV

-86 PSAGLEKTVF
+86 LSAGSEKPVF
-96 TREIDGQIILVVT
+96 TREIGDQIILVAA
-109 ADLMNVGGH
+109 ADLMDIGGY

-128 NGEGQNLAGLMN
+128 NGESQNLAGLMN
-140 LTSQTFDVVLDL
+140 LTSQTFDVILDL
-152 GREPAITLELPP
+152 GRKPAITLELPP

-170 SADRENMP
+170 SANRENMP

-192 KPQYVHYNPDICAH
+192 KPQYVHYDPDICAH

-260 SLSDTMNGLRRALA
+260 SLGDTMNGLRQALT

-286 LLYDSEAGAEYL
+286 LLYDSDSGAEYL

-308 VLPWRVEEVGSTGIE
+308 VLPWRVEEIGSTGVEI
-323 VWLSALAY
+323 WLSALAY

-342 RTPGSVLTALAQQIE
+342 RTPGAVLTTLAQQIE
-357 LVRCL
+357 LIRCL
-362 LEGLDHDGQSIA
+362 LEGLDYDGQSIA

-381 SSSDWPWGVDER
+381 SSADWPQYVDESV
-393 VASDVATFGGVDN
+393 VADVATFGGVDN
-406 KRDALRLVFDHLMP
+406 KRDALRLVFDHLTP
-420 ESPPL
+420 ESSPI
-425 ETIALPAASPFG
+425 EAIALPAASPFG

-484 RACPENAITLEAR
+484 RACPENAIALEAR
-497 LLVDSETRLMKRNLN
+497 LLVDSDSRLMKRTLN
-512 EEELF
+512 EEEPF
-517 GCITC
+517 GCIAC

-543 MFQGDA
+543 MFQGDS

-555 CEDCRVK
+555 CTDCRVK
-562 SMLEA
+562 SMFEA

>member
-1 MMTRSD
+1 MTNSD

-13 FLAFSLPSDTAGQLA
+13 FLAFSLPSDSAAQLA

-43 TALVG
+43 TAPVG

-72 GKVTLAILATEGNN
+72 GKVTLAVLATEGNN
-86 PSAGLEKTVF
+86 LSAGSEKPVF
-96 TREIDGQIILVVT
+96 TREIDGQIILVAA
-109 ADLMNVGGH
+109 ADLMDVGGY

-128 NGEGQNLAGLMN
+128 NGESQNLAGLMN
-140 LTSQTFDVVLDL
+140 LTSQTFDVILDL
-152 GREPAITLELPP
+152 GRKPAITLELPP

-170 SADRENMP
+170 SANRENMP

-192 KPQYVHYNPDICAH
+192 KPQYVHYDPDICAH

-260 SLSDTMNGLRRALA
+260 SLGDTMNRLRQVLT

-286 LLYDSEAGAEYL
+286 LLYDSDSGAEYL

-308 VLPWRVEEVGSTGIE
+308 VLPWRVEEIGSTGVE

-331 GAAGIRILTHE
+331 GAVGIRILTHE
-342 RTPGSVLTALAQQIE
+342 RTPGAVLTTLAQQIE
-357 LVRCL
+357 LIRCL
-362 LEGLDHDGQSIA
+362 LEGLDYDGQSVA

-381 SSSDWPWGVDER
+381 SSADWPQYVDESV
-393 VASDVATFGGVDN
+393 VADVATFGGVDN
-406 KRDALRLVFDHLMP
+406 KRDALRLVFDHLTP
-420 ESPPL
+420 ELSL
-425 ETIALPAASPFG
+425 
-437 QIHVDTALCTLC
+437 IH
-449 MGCVS
+449 
-454 VCPAGALADGSDTP
+454 
-468 KLDFI
+468 I
-473 EWNCVQCGLCE
+473 
-484 RACPENAITLEAR
+484 
-497 LLVDSETRLMKRNLN
+497 
-512 EEELF
+512 
-517 GCITC
+517 
-522 GKPFATKSMI
+522 
-532 DKMAETLASHR
+532 
-543 MFQGDA
+543 
-549 LDRLKM
+549 
-555 CEDCRVK
+555 
-562 SMLEA
+562 